1 MQKLRELVNA
11 KNQVYKTSDYI
22 NEDTQ
27 QQNAY
32 NNAIANGEAII
43 SGSQNPTMDKSKIE
57 QAINQINT
65 TKNALHGATKLQNDK
80 NAANQTIAQLGS
92 LNDAQKSGEEALV
105 NGSNTRSDV
114 ATQLDKAKALNEA
127 MKNLE
132 KSCGKTTIKQS
143 SDYINDSSQHQNAY
157 NQALQDA
164 ESIINQNSN
173 PTLDKSVVEQ
183 KLQGLTQAQNAL
195 QGSHLLENAKNNAVT
210 EINKLTALNDAQ
222 RQKRFK
228 MFKHKLQFQ
237 TLTNN

>member
-1 MQKLRELVNA
+1 
-11 KNQVYKTSDYI
+11 
-22 NEDTQ
+22 
-27 QQNAY
+27 
-32 NNAIANGEAII
+32 
-43 SGSQNPTMDKSKIE
+43 MDKSKLNKLLIKL
-57 QAINQINT
+57 T
-65 TKNALHGATKLQNDK
+65 LLKNALHGATKLQNDK

-114 ATQLDKAKALNEA
+114 TQLDKAKALNEA

-183 KLQGLTQAQNAL
+183 KLR
-195 QGSHLLENAKNNAVT
+195 V
-210 EINKLTALNDAQ
+210 
-222 RQKRFK
+222 
-228 MFKHKLQFQ
+228 
-237 TLTNN
+237 